1 MSFWRGVKSAFGFGS
16 DSEDDDEEYD
26 SSLPTYAAQPPV
38 TPPQPIPTP
47 VAVTVTSADAD
58 DPTPADMTEERQSSE
73 AASEIPAEETKDTPR
88 QLTDLG
94 LPSDLFDA
102 VIELF
107 NETQPDFVKKCLSL
121 KAQRAYII
129 NSISENLRRRITQA
143 IGPTEAERLKK
154 RIKSLENEVQSTKAI
169 RQENRKLHLS
179 IERQKRAMLDRIND
193 LEAQVSKHHEEKERF
208 LSAKYIHDDQSAS
221 ADTVAAHAENVI
233 TIAEHEN
240 ILEEHKNIIA
250 GRDARISELDR
261 TVDELKEQLS
271 TQSTLREQLEV
282 KTRMSDVMINDLRNK
297 AASERNEYEDTCR
310 QQEQA
315 LEMIQQQVANFEQ
328 VKARLENRII
338 ELKEALKEEKRAER
352 EAQIARL
359 NDENAS
365 LRHTI
370 ENNLYNQ
377 ANNESR
383 LRNEI
388 NQLKLDLEKAT
399 AAAQAASAAA
409 AGSATA
415 DADGQDETL
424 GEEEMFSPERRPRQ
438 TRRRGRP
445 RKVKLDDELDNTDW
459 FAGHK
464 DDPDFGYHE
473 PPRRPANDNEA
484 QLSLF

>member
-1 MSFWRGVKSAFGFGS
+1 
-16 DSEDDDEEYD
+16 
-26 SSLPTYAAQPPV
+26 AQPPV

-47 VAVTVTSADAD
+47 VTVTVTDADAD
-58 DPTPADMTEERQSSE
+58 ETVTPEVTGDEQPAQTPAEV
-73 AASEIPAEETKDTPR
+73 PAEDDNDTPG
-88 QLTDLG
+88 QLTDLN

-154 RIKSLENEVQSTKAI
+154 RVKTLENEVQNTKAI

-193 LEAQVSKHHEEKERF
+193 LETQVSKHHEEKEKF
-208 LSAKYIHDDQSAS
+208 LSAKYIHDDQSAP
-221 ADTVAAHAENVI
+221 AETTPAQDENVI

-250 GRDARISELDR
+250 GRDAKISELDR
-261 TVDELKEQLS
+261 TVGELKEQL
-271 TQSTLREQLEV
+271 TVQSSLREQLEV

-328 VKARLENRII
+328 IKARLENRII

-359 NDENAS
+359 NEENAS

-377 ANNESR
+377 ANNETR

-388 NQLKLDLEKAT
+388 KQLKLELE
-399 AAAQAASAAA
+399 
-409 AGSATA
+409 
-415 DADGQDETL
+415 
-424 GEEEMFSPERRPRQ
+424 
-438 TRRRGRP
+438 
-445 RKVKLDDELDNTDW
+445 
-459 FAGHK
+459 
-464 DDPDFGYHE
+464 
-473 PPRRPANDNEA
+473 
-484 QLSLF
+484 